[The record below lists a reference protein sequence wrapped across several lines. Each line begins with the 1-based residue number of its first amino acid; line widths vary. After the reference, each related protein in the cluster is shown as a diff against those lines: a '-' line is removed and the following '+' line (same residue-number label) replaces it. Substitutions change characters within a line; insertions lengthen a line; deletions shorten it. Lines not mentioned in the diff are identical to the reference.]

1 MRHVCFISKRM
12 PFLVILHPSSM
23 FASRRHAAETSLHTA
38 TLGEFKLSNPPRLGV
53 SFRSLLL
60 IGKWKLKI
68 TIIQRL
74 SKSCTKRAPVHMS
87 KSASQGDAFEDD
99 SKKGE
104 KSDDCHW
111 ETKPSFD
118 KASLPTSSELKR
130 NTLPVKERPFQKA
143 AQLPAS

>member
-99 SKKGE
+99 SKKRATIVVG
-104 KSDDCHW
+104 KRSPVS
-111 ETKPSFD
+111 TK
-118 KASLPTSSELKR
+118 LLC
-130 NTLPVKERPFQKA
+130 L
-143 AQLPAS
+143 LPAS

>member
-38 TLGEFKLSNPPRLGV
+38 TLGEFKLSNPPRLRV

-60 IGKWKLKI
+60 IGKWKLNI

-99 SKKGE
+99 SKK

-111 ETKPSFD
+111 ETKPNFD

-130 NTLPVKERPFQKA
+130 NTLPVKERPFRKA